1 VLRLDEVLDVF
12 ENWVLES
19 GEELDRELN
28 SELNSKLDGE
38 VEGLINVELPLK
50 VGELL
55 LTLDSWGLEEVD
67 KIVVDVGWF
76 AEFIEVP
83 KGEELLEVEG
93 V

>member
-1 VLRLDEVLDVF
+1 
-12 ENWVLES
+12 VLES

-55 LTLDSWGLEEVD
+55 LTLDS
-67 KIVVDVGWF
+67 
-76 AEFIEVP
+76 
-83 KGEELLEVEG
+83 
-93 V
+93 